1 MDSESKDELSQTD
14 TIGTVAIPPATG
26 VFAEPWSVRKL
37 LGMMAV
43 FGPAAIVASMA
54 IGAGETIV
62 VVRAGSWAGYDLL
75 WLVLLSCVVK
85 GVFLTYLLGR
95 YTAISGE
102 YIGHRLVR
110 LPGPRGWFLIT
121 IVVLEMLI
129 APLVW
134 AAIAKPCGDLL
145 HYLLQD
151 VLPMSVA
158 EPVWEN
164 YLTTS
169 FVALAC
175 LLGLALSFHRLEKQ
189 QICICGILVVGT
201 ITGTLMVC
209 PDFWQAFVGSVSVGK
224 LPSSLPEWTPDDA
237 RQNPL
242 LTMATTFGYVGGT
255 IMGYLVYA
263 NWIGLHGWGLTG
275 HKRIASIREHAFTH
289 DRIDYLPD
297 DPQQVKRL
305 RKLIAPLRWDVG
317 MGAIVLFIVTG
328 AFMMS
333 GAAVLYPMLEQGR
346 MDAGFQGW
354 SLLTEQ
360 AHVWRNI
367 HPGLVAVYYVCVI
380 AALWGTLQALPEAY
394 ARVTQEFFQA
404 VWPGRTWDYAKIRAV
419 ICVYLFVFTTVVVWT
434 GASFDTLI
442 QIASF
447 LVSNFALAMIMFAA
461 LYLNSKLPPAY
472 RTRLP
477 VLLGGVISAIVLSV
491 FTAISGWGLTV
502 KLTTTWLGGQ

>member
-1 MDSESKDELSQTD
+1 MTPNEASDQSE
-14 TIGTVAIPPATG
+14 TIDKVTIPPLGG
-26 VFAEPWSVRKL
+26 VFAEPWSIRKL
-37 LGMMAV
+37 LGLMAV
-43 FGPAAIVASMA
+43 FGPAAIIASMA

-95 YTAISGE
+95 YTAVSGE
-102 YIGHRLVR
+102 YIGHRLVH
-110 LPGPRGWFLIT
+110 LPGPRGWFLIA

-134 AAIAKPCGDLL
+134 AAIAKPCGVLL

-151 VLPMSVA
+151 GLPQSVA
-158 EPVWEN
+158 QPVWEN
-164 YLTTS
+164 ALTTC
-169 FVALAC
+169 FVGLAC
-175 LLGLALSFHRLEKQ
+175 ALGLVLSFQRLEKQ
-189 QICICGILVVGT
+189 QIIICGILVSGT
-201 ITGTLMVC
+201 VIGTLMVR
-209 PDFWQAFVGSVSVGK
+209 PDFWQALVGSISVGK
-224 LPSSLPEWTPDDA
+224 LPSSLPDWTPDDA

-242 LTMATTFGYVGGT
+242 LTMSTTFGYVGGT
-255 IMGYLVYA
+255 IMGYIVYA

-275 HKRIASIREHAFTH
+275 HKKIASIREHSFSR

-305 RKLIAPLRWDVG
+305 RTLIAPLRWDVG

-333 GAAVLYPMLEQGR
+333 GAAVLYPMLAEGR
-346 MDAGFQGW
+346 LEAGFQGW

-367 HPGLVAVYYVCVI
+367 HPYLVVVYYVCVI
-380 AALWGTLQALPEAY
+380 AAMWGTLQALPEAY

-404 VWPGRTWDYAKIRAV
+404 VWPDRTWDYNKIRAF
-419 ICVYLFVFTTVVVWT
+419 ICAYLFVSTAAFVWT
-434 GASFDTLI
+434 AASFDMLI

-447 LVSNFALAMIMFAA
+447 LVSNLALALVMFAA
-461 LYLNSKLPPAY
+461 LYLNFKLPPAY

-477 VLLGGVISAIVLSV
+477 VLVGGVASAVILSI
-491 FTAISGWGLTV
+491 FAAISGWGLTI
-502 KLTTTWLGGQ
+502 KLTTTWFGGG

>member
-1 MDSESKDELSQTD
+1 MDLTPKEASNQPDAIDK
-14 TIGTVAIPPATG
+14 VVIPPPSGA
-26 VFAEPWSVRKL
+26 FAGPWSVRKVRSL
-37 LGMMAV
+37 MAV
-43 FGPAAIVASMA
+43 FGPAAICASMA

-75 WLVLLSCVVK
+75 WLVLLACVVK

-110 LPGPRGWFLIT
+110 LPGPRGWFLIA

-134 AAIAKPCGDLL
+134 AAIAKPCGVLL
-145 HYLLQD
+145 HFLLQD
-151 VLPMSVA
+151 ALPQFVA
-158 EPVWEN
+158 QASWEN
-164 YLTTS
+164 LLTTC

-175 LLGLALSFHRLEKQ
+175 ALGLALSFQRLEKQ
-189 QICICGILVVGT
+189 QIIICGILVVGT
-201 ITGTLMVC
+201 ITGTLMVR
-209 PDFWQAFVGSVSVGK
+209 PDFWQAFMGSISVGR
-224 LPSSLPEWTPDDA
+224 LPQSLPEWTPDDA

-255 IMGYLVYA
+255 IMGYIVYA
-263 NWIGLHGWGLTG
+263 NWVGLHGWGLTG
-275 HKRIASIREHAFTH
+275 HKKIESIRERAFTH
-289 DRIDYLPD
+289 DPIDYLPD
-297 DPQQVKRL
+297 DPKQVKRL
-305 RKLIAPLRWDVG
+305 RDLIAPLRWDVG

-333 GAAVLYPMLEQGR
+333 GAAVLYPMLAQGELE
-346 MDAGFQGW
+346 AGFQGW

-367 HPGLVAVYYVCVI
+367 HPLLVVVYYVCVI

-404 VWPGRTWDYAKIRAV
+404 IWPERTWDYNRIRAV
-419 ICVYLFVFTTVVVWT
+419 ICVYLFVFTTVIVWT
-434 GASFDTLI
+434 AASFDTLI

-447 LVSNFALAMIMFAA
+447 LVSNFALAMVMFAA
-461 LYLNSKLPPAY
+461 LYLNSKLPPVY

-477 VLLGGVISAIVLSV
+477 ILIGGVISAVALSV
-491 FTAISGWGLTV
+491 FTAASGWGLAV
-502 KLTTTWLGGQ
+502 KLANAWLGGG